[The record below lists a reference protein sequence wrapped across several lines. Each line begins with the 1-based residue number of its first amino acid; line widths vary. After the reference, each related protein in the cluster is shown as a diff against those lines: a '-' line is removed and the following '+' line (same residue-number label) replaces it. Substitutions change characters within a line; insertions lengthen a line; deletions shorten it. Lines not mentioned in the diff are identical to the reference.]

1 MTATGVEDI
10 YQATVMDRARHP
22 RHQGRL
28 AVFDAEATETNPLCG
43 DRVTL
48 QLRRDGQ
55 GRIAA
60 LGYHARACAICIAA
74 TDLMAEIVPGMT
86 AETARKAA
94 ARFEAGLRGGGA
106 FAEDSVLASLQPF
119 EPLRDVPSRIGCAT
133 LGWRA
138 LVAALTSCAEG

>member
-1 MTATGVEDI
+1 MTAAAIEDI
-10 YQATVMDRARHP
+10 YQAVIMDRARHP

-28 AVFDAEATETNPLCG
+28 AAFDAEAIETNPLCG

-86 AETARKAA
+86 PDAARGAA
-94 ARFEAGLRGGGA
+94 AHFEARLRDGGA
-106 FAEDSVLASLQPF
+106 IAEDSAIASLQPF
-119 EPLRDVPSRIGCAT
+119 APLRDVPSRIGCAT

-138 LVAALTSCAEG
+138 LVSVLNAPAEG

>member
-1 MTATGVEDI
+1 MPTSNLEDI
-10 YQATVMDRARHP
+10 YQASIMDRARRP

-28 AVFDAEATETNPLCG
+28 SDFDIEVQETNPLCG

-48 QLRRDGQ
+48 NLRRDSE

-60 LGYHARACAICIAA
+60 VGYQVRACAICMAA

-86 AETARKAA
+86 AEAAGAA
-94 ARFEAGLRGGGA
+94 ATTFEARVRDGVPIP
-106 FAEDSVLASLQPF
+106 EDSVLALLRPF
-119 EPLRDVPSRIGCAT
+119 QPLRDVPSRIGCAT

-138 LVAALTSCAEG
+138 LISALARR

>member
-1 MTATGVEDI
+1 VTETGVEDI
-10 YQATVMDRARHP
+10 YQAVIMDRARHP

-28 AVFDAEATETNPLCG
+28 AAFDAEATEANPLCG

-60 LGYHARACAICIAA
+60 LGYHARACAICLAA

-86 AETARKAA
+86 AAAARETA

-106 FAEDSVLASLQPF
+106 MTEGSVPATLQPF
-119 EPLRDVPSRIGCAT
+119 APLRDVPSRIGCAT

-138 LVAALTSCAEG
+138 LVAALTSHAEG